1 MSQLTLPQRSLAS
14 QDTASLA
21 IVPITGHAEFEGG
34 DTAGV
39 ELSDSL
45 SFPETIAERLFEAVR
60 VAVRVE
66 GSGEDTADSL
76 LLPEHWIDP
85 AMVAELVKHARKLYT
100 ERVRQE
106 SESGGGGGAASGNG
120 AGEAR
125 TAAAGAGGEEGGEGK
140 DTASSS
146 SSNSSSSSRAEA
158 GGAPFELAIE
168 GGESDGTAEES
179 QANLSSGT
187 PVGFESTTVP
197 WATAPVIGRLVAL
210 RKRPSRVVKLVP
222 VEEDTKGMEK
232 SKNGSIILEEDN
244 TGMERSKNGSI
255 ILRDETMVLDRMFAC
270 SPCLS
275 KCVYAGFMLTYAVFA
290 LSFLVGGFALPFA
303 ILKFTNTTDILFG
316 PRVVNA
322 SSAAASGVNI
332 SNITSD
338 HNEPPWWVDE
348 CVCVRVCVCV

>member
-140 DTASSS
+140 DTASRSRSS
-146 SSNSSSSSRAEA
+146 SSSSSSSSRAEA

-222 VEEDTKGMEK
+222 VEEDTKG
-232 SKNGSIILEEDN
+232 
-244 TGMERSKNGSI
+244 TERSKDGSI
-255 ILRDETMVLDRMFAC
+255 ILRDETMVLDRIYTC
-270 SPCLS
+270 SPRLG
-275 KCVYAGFMLTYAVFA
+275 KCIEVGVVLDFAVFI
-290 LSFLVGGFALPFA
+290 LSSLVAMPALPFA
-303 ILKFTNTTDILFG
+303 ILKFTNTTDVLFG

-322 SSAAASGVNI
+322 SSAAVSAMNI

-338 HNEPPWWVDE
+338 HNGPPWWV
-348 CVCVRVCVCV
+348 CG